1 MKIKL
6 ITEDKYFLQFISGYY
21 ESIKTDDSNI
31 VKIEVS
37 YLKRSEVY
45 GIFDKENSLV
55 GGFALGMS
63 TPYRLFE
70 LIPDDQKENISTPK
84 NFHQNQCCEVV
95 CIWKNKSVSKYFTTI
110 VLWPKIF
117 NGVLRSKKKYLLGHS
132 HIKKLSNLYSI
143 LGPFIIYE
151 GDSTVGLPS
160 RLFVYGRPKVMIIRF
175 FISTYFPV
183 VRFMKSLRHKFK

>member
-1 MKIKL
+1 MKIRL
-6 ITEDKYFLQFISGYY
+6 ITEEQILLEYISGYY
-21 ESIKTDDSNI
+21 ECIKTDESNI

-37 YLKRSEVY
+37 YLQRSDVY
-45 GIFDKENSLV
+45 GIFDKDNVLV

-70 LIPDDQKENISTPK
+70 LIPQNEKNNINTPN
-84 NFHQNQCCEVV
+84 NFNLSDCCEVV
-95 CIWKNKSVSKYFTTI
+95 CIWKNQSVSKYFTTI

-117 NGVLRSKKKYLLGHS
+117 NGVLKSKKKYLLGHS
-132 HIKKLSNLYSI
+132 HIKKLNNLYSF

-151 GDSTVGLPS
+151 GDSTAGLPS
-160 RLFVYGRPKVMIIRF
+160 RLFVYSRIKVFIIRF

-183 VRFMKSLRHKFK
+183 VRFIKSIRHKFK